1 VASHGTLAPSE
12 SEDSS
17 IVNSDVVG
25 YSLEEPVSEE
35 EFLRRE
41 LGVRWETVSAD
52 ALSDVAHRRAEANR
66 RTLIIVSEPE
76 PYREVLGNLPD
87 RSVALLMLSDEAYT
101 QPRCELVRSRPSV
114 AGVIRHYGITCSSN
128 GGVLSEVTEFVSQAR
143 GTTVSPRL
151 AWQLFQQGRQTRK
164 RMRDWQHLQVPVLG
178 LALGYTNVFAN
189 AYRAFLARQTGQT
202 VSDAHSLF
210 DLAVD
215 LEARPRTTPMFF
227 RGSSGQP
234 QRQVMIDRARAI
246 PGARIETTDEQWRGF
261 DGAADGSTYVTGLL
275 DSVQALSPPGF
286 VNNESFRYY
295 EAVIC
300 GSQPVEAAV
309 ALTHQGRLVAR
320 PTSASATVAERLH
333 VIREHLLE
341 TRSILDAWLCS

>member
-12 SEDSS
+12 SEDPS
-17 IVNSDVVG
+17 IVSPGVVG
-25 YSLEEPVSEE
+25 YSLESPVSEE

-41 LGVRWETVSAD
+41 LGVRWETVDSD
-52 ALSDVAHRRAEANR
+52 PLSEVVRQRSEAER
-66 RTLIIVSEPE
+66 RTLVIVSEPE
-76 PYREVLGNLPD
+76 PYWEVLGNLPD

-101 QPRCELVRSRPSV
+101 QSRCELVRSRPSV
-114 AGVIRHYGITCSSN
+114 AGVIRHYGVTCVAMAD
-128 GGVLSEVTEFVSQAR
+128 VLSAVTEFVSQAR
-143 GTTVSPRL
+143 GTSVSPRL

-164 RMRDWQHLQVPVLG
+164 RMRDWQHVQVPVFG

-189 AYRAFLARQTGQT
+189 TYRAFLACETDQT
-202 VSDAHSLF
+202 VSDAKSLF

-215 LEARPRTTPMFF
+215 FEARPRTTPMFF
-227 RGSSGQP
+227 RGSLGQP
-234 QRQVMIDRARAI
+234 QRQVMVDRARAI
-246 PGARIETTDEQWRGF
+246 PGARIEATDEQWRGF
-261 DGAADGSTYVTGLL
+261 DGAEDGSTYVTGLL

-300 GSQPVEAAV
+300 GSQPVEATV

-320 PTSASATVAERLH
+320 PISASATVAERLH
-333 VIREHLLE
+333 VIREHMQE
-341 TRSILDAWLCS
+341 IRGVLDAWLCS

>member
-1 VASHGTLAPSE
+1 
-12 SEDSS
+12 
-17 IVNSDVVG
+17 VNSDVVG

-41 LGVRWETVSAD
+41 LGVHWDTVSVD
-52 ALSDVAHRRAEANR
+52 ALQDLVYRRLEAKR

-76 PYREVLGNLPD
+76 PYWEVLSNLPD
-87 RSVALLMLSDEAYT
+87 RSIALLMLSDEAYT
-101 QPRCELVRSRPSV
+101 QPRCELVRSSPSV
-114 AGVIRHYGITCSSN
+114 AGVIRHYGITCASN
-128 GGVLSEVTEFVSQAR
+128 VDVLSAVTEFVSHAR
-143 GTTVSPRL
+143 GTIVSPRL

-164 RMRDWQHLQVPVLG
+164 RMRDWQHIQVPVLG

-189 AYRAFLARQTGQT
+189 AYRAFLARQTGQA

-215 LEARPRTTPMFF
+215 SEAHPRTTPMFF
-227 RGSSGQP
+227 RGSLGQP
-234 QRQVMIDRARAI
+234 QRQVMVDRASAI
-246 PGARIETTDEQWRGF
+246 PGARIETTDELWRGF
-261 DGAADGSTYVTGLL
+261 DGVEDGDIYVTGLL

-300 GSQPVEAAV
+300 GCEPVEANV
-309 ALTHQGRLVAR
+309 ALTHLGRLVAR
-320 PTSASATVAERLH
+320 PTSSAATVAQRLH
-333 VIREHLLE
+333 VIREHVQE
-341 TRSILDAWLCS
+341 IRGMLDAWLCS